1 MAIWARVKTL
11 NVRQFFAL
19 SLAFTLKPRYI
30 IPTYKATKETVEI
43 CDNLFGI
50 KHHEDNRTNAFRH
63 ALWNFKICEK
73 CYRTSGS
80 EEKAV
85 NWSMKITDLHEKLFP
100 NEDLPQIMD
109 LHNNRIGREVFQDC
123 INQTFDPIWILKEK
137 MKEAVKVKTKE
148 DVENAPN
155 KLVFL
160 EKLKEA
166 I

>member
-11 NVRQFFAL
+11 DLRQFLAL
-19 SLAFTLKPRYI
+19 SIAFALKPRYI

-43 CDNLFGI
+43 CNSLFGT

-63 ALWNFKICEK
+63 ALWNFKICER
-73 CYRTSGS
+73 CYRRSGS

-85 NWSMKITDLHEKLFP
+85 NWSRKITDLHENLFP

-109 LHNNRIGREVFQDC
+109 LHNNRIGREIFQDYL
-123 INQTFDPIWILKEK
+123 IRKFDPVNILKEK
-137 MKEAVKVKTKE
+137 MKEAVKVNTKE
-148 DVENAPN
+148 EVENSPN

-166 I
+166 L